1 MYMCI
6 CELKAYRTNYYS
18 GVMRPEQTIPT
29 LPTYGGT
36 SSTMLANISSSS
48 SSACIQGIRKIYLVI
63 LSESSQH
70 GAHFP
75 SSAWI
80 DQTWT
85 FGFLLDLRLKIEVE
99 ATVYTCNYLD
109 DLFPPVRGSA
119 DVLMPSQWVSC
130 QLSITE
136 NAYCTGD
143 IVVLTA
149 LQTRVD
155 HESSHGRFLQTDL
168 CRACIHHAL

>member
-6 CELKAYRTNYYS
+6 CDLKASRTNDYS
-18 GVMRPEQTIPT
+18 GVMRPEQTI
-29 LPTYGGT
+29 PTYGGT
-36 SSTMLANISSSS
+36 SSTMLANISGSS
-48 SSACIQGIRKIYLVI
+48 SSACILRYKKDISGHLIRM
-63 LSESSQH
+63 QPAW
-70 GAHFP
+70 GTFP
-75 SSAWI
+75 SSACT

-85 FGFLLDLRLKIEVE
+85 FGFFLDLRLKVEVE
-99 ATVYTCNYLD
+99 ATLYTCNYLD

-119 DVLMPSQWVSC
+119 DILMPSQWVSC
-130 QLSITE
+130 QFSITE

-155 HESSHGRFLQTDL
+155 HESCHGRFVQTDL
-168 CRACIHHAL
+168 CGACIPHVL

>member
-1 MYMCI
+1 
-6 CELKAYRTNYYS
+6 
-18 GVMRPEQTIPT
+18 MRPERTIPT
-29 LPTYGGT
+29 LPTEVLAPRCWRTFQAPARAHVY
-36 SSTMLANISSSS
+36 SS
-48 SSACIQGIRKIYLVI
+48 IRKIYLVI
-63 LSESSQH
+63 LSECSQH
-70 GAHFP
+70 GAHFS

-80 DQTWT
+80 NQTWT

-99 ATVYTCNYLD
+99 ATLYTCNYLD

-119 DVLMPSQWVSC
+119 DVLMPFQWVSC
-130 QLSITE
+130 QFSITE

-155 HESSHGRFLQTDL
+155 HESSHGRFVQTDL
-168 CRACIHHAL
+168 CRACIPHVL